1 MSPHDGIESLAPH
14 ASVGGA
20 AAQRASMSVADVRSH
35 YAPAVAAELPMV
47 SAMPLAATSFA
58 ATAAAPTIH
67 VLPAPRRTTPP
78 LAQRFVV
85 PLAIALDLLAAAA
98 GLLLIA
104 PLRYGWSDLAQTVA
118 APAGMAVVML
128 GTMLWAGA
136 MSAFAAYRPHVLVSS
151 SDQMTRVIPGALV
164 AWFGV
169 QLTAFWLHVEV
180 PFESRLV
187 MGFALPVSLVLVTM
201 LRMGLVR
208 PAARRAYAEICEGS
222 VLFVGDGEDLPR
234 LISEFEA
241 DRQGERSVGVRA
253 LAGFSSADV
262 ARAVEQHGCGVV
274 VVGADAE
281 RLAPSFDA
289 AFACL
294 DAGAQVTIAFPSESG
309 FECALPESFR
319 HAHHLRLRPT
329 GSRVEAYFKRVM
341 DIAGASVG
349 LLLLSPVLVAIG
361 ILVRA
366 TSPGPAL
373 FAQARVGRRG
383 RRFTMFKF
391 RTMREGGDSR
401 AYRDYMNGFI
411 REGRHAETT
420 PNGCKIYK
428 PLNDP
433 RVTSVGAWLR
443 RLSLDELPQ
452 LWNVLRG
459 EMSLVGPRPCLP
471 WEWELYEPWQRRR
484 LDVLPG
490 CTGLWQVRARSRVPF
505 QEMVLLDLQYAHHA
519 TLWTDLG
526 LILETFP
533 VMMLGRGAS

>member
-1 MSPHDGIESLAPH
+1 M
-14 ASVGGA
+14 GGA
-20 AAQRASMSVADVRSH
+20 AAQRASMSVADMRGH
-35 YAPAVAAELPMV
+35 YAPGVAAELPMI
-47 SAMPLAATSFA
+47 SALPLAATAPSA
-58 ATAAAPTIH
+58 AIAPAPAVH
-67 VLPAPRRTTPP
+67 VLPAPRRPIAAP
-78 LAQRFVV
+78 FEQRLVV

-104 PLRYGWSDLAQTVA
+104 PLRFGWSDLAHAAV
-118 APAGMAVVML
+118 APAGIAVVLL

-151 SDQMTRVIPGALV
+151 SDQMTRVIPGALA

-201 LRMGLVR
+201 LRMGVVR
-208 PAARRAYAEICEGS
+208 PVARRAFVEICDGP
-222 VLFVGDGEDLPR
+222 VLFVADGEDLPR

-241 DRQGERSVGVRA
+241 EGSSERSANVRA
-253 LAGFSSADV
+253 LAGFSAAEV
-262 ARAVEQHGCGVV
+262 AQAVEEHGCGEV
-274 VVGADAE
+274 VVGADGE
-281 RLAPSFDA
+281 RLTPSFNA

-294 DAGAQVTIAFPSESG
+294 DAGARVTVAFPSESG
-309 FECALPESFR
+309 FECVLPESFR

-329 GSRVEAYFKRVM
+329 GSRVEAFFKRVM

-361 ILVRA
+361 ILVRV
-366 TSPGPAL
+366 TSPGPAM
-373 FAQARVGRRG
+373 FAQKRVGRRG
-383 RRFTMFKF
+383 RSFTMLKF
-391 RTMREGGDSR
+391 RTMREGSDSR

-420 PNGCKIYK
+420 SNGCKIYK

-433 RVTSVGAWLR
+433 RVTPVGAWLR

-484 LDVLPG
+484 LDAVPG

-533 VMMLGRGAS
+533 VMILGRGAC